1 MRQNR
6 LFTVIN
12 ITGTAVTIA
21 FVMVVV
27 MMYDFRISDM
37 APETARGR
45 YIYSDQAMTRVKANQ
60 TDYATSGLG
69 RKPFELLFN
78 NLEGVE
84 DITWYVKASKTICG
98 IPSSDKTS
106 NYFVRPVADNWF
118 KFFEYKFID
127 GRPFTKEEYDSKR
140 FVSVITKKMALALF
154 GSTDVVGKTY
164 TMNFK
169 PTRIIGVIEDV
180 NSIFQTAYAD
190 AFLPYSINN
199 EDYRSSWTDGMGGLR
214 FGVLKLKE
222 GADKDD
228 VKKEIAR
235 RRTML
240 DNLGSK
246 YEIVTL
252 GIYDHVQ
259 YSFFRDKDIS
269 APLVYAGLILMLLI
283 VPAINISGLTHA
295 QMQKRESEIAVRKAY
310 GASNMSIIGRL
321 FTENLLST
329 FIGGIVG
336 YIISCS
342 IMFFCRA
349 WILGSGDVDLAGI
362 SFGNGIMLRPLLF
375 LIIFIT
381 CLVFNLLSVLL
392 PAWLSMRRNI
402 ASTLKGE

>member
-1 MRQNR
+1 M
-6 LFTVIN
+6 
-12 ITGTAVTIA
+12 
-21 FVMVVV
+21 
-27 MMYDFRISDM
+27 
-37 APETARGR
+37 
-45 YIYSDQAMTRVKANQ
+45 
-60 TDYATSGLG
+60 
-69 RKPFELLFN
+69 
-78 NLEGVE
+78 
-84 DITWYVKASKTICG
+84 
-98 IPSSDKTS
+98 
-106 NYFVRPVADNWF
+106 
-118 KFFEYKFID
+118 
-127 GRPFTKEEYDSKR
+127 
-140 FVSVITKKMALALF
+140 
-154 GSTDVVGKTY
+154 
-164 TMNFK
+164 
-169 PTRIIGVIEDV
+169 